1 MREAPSITII
11 KELIKRGATIKVYDP
26 KAEEQA
32 KDYYLADMKNIIYC
46 DDKYNCVRDTD
57 GMILVTEWDEFKEA
71 DLEYVGTLMKH
82 KIIFDGRNI
91 YTKERLLQNK
101 YEYYQIGVGE

>member
-1 MREAPSITII
+1 
-11 KELIKRGATIKVYDP
+11 
-26 KAEEQA
+26 
-32 KDYYLADMKNIIYC
+32 
-46 DDKYNCVRDTD
+46 
-57 GMILVTEWDEFKEA
+57 MILVTEWDEFKEA